1 MARFK
6 LYPSILS
13 ADFAHLDKQIKESE
27 KCGADGIHI
36 DVMDGQFVPAI
47 TFGSPIV
54 EAVRKSTDL
63 PIDIHMMTIAPEN
76 HFKELIEAGADSIT
90 VHHEACQDLKA
101 TLEELGKH
109 SVQKSVAINPAT
121 PVESISN
128 VMNMVDQIL
137 VMSVVPGAGGQS
149 FIPESLSKIATLSNQ
164 IKSQSLAVS
173 IQVDGGINS
182 NTITD
187 TVKNGANILVAGSA
201 VFNKS
206 FSICDGLSKLR
217 GMN

>member
-1 MARFK
+1 MTRFK

-63 PIDIHMMTIAPEN
+63 PIDIHMMTINPEK
-76 HFKELIEAGADSIT
+76 HFKELSEAGADSIT

-101 TLEELGKH
+101 TLEELRKH

-187 TVKNGANILVAGSA
+187 TVKNGANILGAGSA

>member
-1 MARFK
+1 MG
-6 LYPSILS
+6 
-13 ADFAHLDKQIKESE
+13 SE
-27 KCGADGIHI
+27 MCIRD
-36 DVMDGQFVPAI
+36 
-47 TFGSPIV
+47 SPIV

-63 PIDIHMMTIAPEN
+63 PIDIHMMTINPEK
-76 HFKELIEAGADSIT
+76 HFKELSEAGADSIT

>member
-1 MARFK
+1 MTRFK

-63 PIDIHMMTIAPEN
+63 PIDIHMMTINPEK
-76 HFKELIEAGADSIT
+76 HFKELSEAGADSIT

-137 VMSVVPGAGGQS
+137 VMSVVLGAGGKS
-149 FIPESLSKIATLSNQ
+149 FILECLSKNATLSNQ

>member
-1 MARFK
+1 MTRFK

-47 TFGSPIV
+47 TFGTPIV
-54 EAVRKSTDL
+54 EEVRKSTDL
-63 PIDIHMMTIAPEN
+63 TIDIHMMTINPEK
-76 HFKELIEAGADSIT
+76 HFKELSEAGADSIT

-121 PVESISN
+121 PVESISD

>member
-1 MARFK
+1 MTRFK

-54 EAVRKSTDL
+54 EVRKSTDL
-63 PIDIHMMTIAPEN
+63 PIDIHMMTINPEK
-76 HFKELIEAGADSIT
+76 HFKELSEAGADSIT

>member
-1 MARFK
+1 MTRFK

-63 PIDIHMMTIAPEN
+63 PIDIVLMTINPEK
-76 HFKELIEAGADSIT
+76 HFKELSEAGADSIT

-164 IKSQSLAVS
+164 IKSQSLTVS

>member
-1 MARFK
+1 MTRFK

-27 KCGADGIHI
+27 KCGADGINI

-47 TFGSPIV
+47 NIGTPIV

-63 PIDIHMMTIAPEN
+63 PIDIHMMTINPEK
-76 HFKELIEAGADSIT
+76 HFKELSEAGADSIT

-101 TLEELGKH
+101 TLEELGKP

-137 VMSVVPGAGGQS
+137 VMSVVPGAGGLS

-164 IKSQSLAVS
+164 IKSQNLAVS

>member
-1 MARFK
+1 MTRFK

-47 TFGSPIV
+47 TFGTPIV

-63 PIDIHMMTIAPEN
+63 PIDIHMMTINPEK
-76 HFKELIEAGADSIT
+76 HFKELSEAGADSIT

-187 TVKNGANILVAGSA
+187 TVKNGANILVAG
-201 VFNKS
+201 
-206 FSICDGLSKLR
+206 LSLIHI
-217 GMN
+217 

>member
-13 ADFAHLDKQIKESE
+13 ADFAHLDKQIRESE

-54 EAVRKSTDL
+54 EAVRRSTDL

-90 VHHEACQDLKA
+90 IHYEACPDLKA

-109 SVQKSVAINPAT
+109 RVQKSVAINPTT

-128 VMNMVDQIL
+128 VMGMLDQIL

-149 FIPESLSKIATLSNQ
+149 FIPESLTKIAILSDQ
-164 IKSQSLAVS
+164 IKAQGLSVS

-182 NTITD
+182 TTIAD
-187 TVKNGANILVAGSA
+187 IVNSGADNLVAGSA
-201 VFNKS
+201 VFNDS

-217 GMN
+217 DID

>member
-1 MARFK
+1 MTRFK

-13 ADFAHLDKQIKESE
+13 ADFAHLDKQLIESE
-27 KCGADGIHI
+27 YCGADGIHI
-36 DVMDGQFVPAI
+36 DVMDGQFVPVI

-63 PIDIHMMTIAPEN
+63 PIDIHMMTINPEK
-76 HFKELIEAGADSIT
+76 HFKELSEAGADSIT

>member
-13 ADFAHLDKQIKESE
+13 ADFAHLDKQIRESE

-54 EAVRKSTDL
+54 EAVRRSTDL

-90 VHHEACQDLKA
+90 IHYEACHDVKA

>member
-1 MARFK
+1 MASFK
-6 LYPSILS
+6 IYPSILS
-13 ADFAHLDKQIKESE
+13 ADFAHLEKQIKESE

-63 PIDIHMMTIAPEN
+63 PIDIHMMTINPEK
-76 HFKELIEAGADSIT
+76 HFKELSEAGADSIT
-90 VHHEACQDLKA
+90 VHQEACHDLKS

-128 VMNMVDQIL
+128 VMSMVDQIL

-149 FIPESLSKIATLSNQ
+149 FIPESLSKIETLSNQ
-164 IKSQSLAVS
+164 IKSQSLPVS

-182 NTITD
+182 NTIAD
-187 TVKNGANILVAGSA
+187 TVKSGANILVAGSA

-217 GMN
+217 NID

>member
-1 MARFK
+1 MTRFK

-13 ADFAHLDKQIKESE
+13 ADFAHLDKQIRESE

-63 PIDIHMMTIAPEN
+63 PIDIHMMTINPEK
-76 HFKELIEAGADSIT
+76 HFKELSEAGADSIT

-121 PVESISN
+121 PVESISD

-187 TVKNGANILVAGSA
+187 TVKNGANILVAGSS

>member
-1 MARFK
+1 M
-6 LYPSILS
+6 
-13 ADFAHLDKQIKESE
+13 
-27 KCGADGIHI
+27 
-36 DVMDGQFVPAI
+36 
-47 TFGSPIV
+47 
-54 EAVRKSTDL
+54 
-63 PIDIHMMTIAPEN
+63 
-76 HFKELIEAGADSIT
+76 
-90 VHHEACQDLKA
+90 
-101 TLEELGKH
+101 
-109 SVQKSVAINPAT
+109 
-121 PVESISN
+121 ESISN

>member
-1 MARFK
+1 MTRFK

-13 ADFAHLDKQIKESE
+13 ADFAHLDKQIRESE

-54 EAVRKSTDL
+54 EAVRRSTDL